1 MIKIVSIRP
10 QFITDKNNITSVLY
24 WKVDFKI
31 KQDHLQI
38 YGTIDYQSEILNISA
53 IQGKI
58 LYELKNMSNE
68 TKQK

>member
-1 MIKIVSIRP
+1 MIKIISIRP

-38 YGTIDYQSEILNISA
+38 YGTIDYTGELNLSA

-58 LYELKNMSNE
+58 LYELKNISL
-68 TKQK
+68 